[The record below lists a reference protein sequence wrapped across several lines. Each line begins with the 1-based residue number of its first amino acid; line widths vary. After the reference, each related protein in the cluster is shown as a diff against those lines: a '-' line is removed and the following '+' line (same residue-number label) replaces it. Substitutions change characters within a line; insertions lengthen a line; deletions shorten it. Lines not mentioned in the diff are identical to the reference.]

1 MTPYL
6 SIVIPAYNAGADIA
20 ANAARVLA
28 YLDRKAFASEVILVN
43 DGSSDDTGKALS
55 SIRDARVRVITNE
68 KNMGK
73 GYSVKRGMLAAK
85 GAFVVF
91 CDADL
96 AYPIEQVDGLL
107 NRLEAGS
114 DIVIGS
120 RVHKESIFILHCRDL
135 RYIFIRHLLSRTFN
149 LFIRLLLVK
158 GITDTQIGFKGFSR
172 RAAEE
177 LFSRQTARDFSF
189 DIEIL
194 YLARKA
200 GFQIDEMPVTLVYS
214 SGASAVSMLRD
225 PFSMPMRA
233 LKVLYRYHSGG
244 YGLTRR
250 EP

>member
-6 SIVIPAYNAGADIA
+6 SIVIPVYNGGAEIS

-28 YLDRKAFASEVILVN
+28 YLDKKNFSSEVILVN
-43 DGSSDDTGKALS
+43 DGSSDDTGKALA
-55 SIRDARVRVITNE
+55 SIQDARVRVITNE
-68 KNMGK
+68 KNIGK
-73 GYSVKRGMLAAK
+73 GYSVKRGMLSAK
-85 GAFVVF
+85 GEFVVF

-107 NRLEAGS
+107 DRLEAGS
-114 DIVIGS
+114 DIAIGS

-149 LFIRLLLVK
+149 LLIRLILVK
-158 GITDTQIGFKGFSR
+158 GITDTQIGFKGFTR
-172 RAAEE
+172 NAAQT

-200 GFQIDEMPVTLVYS
+200 GLQIKEIPVTLVYS

-225 PFSMPMRA
+225 PFSMPLRA
-233 LKVLYRYHSGG
+233 LKVLYRYYSGG
-244 YGLTRR
+244 YGLSKR
-250 EP
+250 

>member
-6 SIVIPAYNAGADIA
+6 SIVIPVYNGGADIY

-28 YLDRKAFASEVILVN
+28 YLDKKDFTSEVIFVN
-43 DGSSDDTGKALS
+43 DGSSDDTGKALLA
-55 SIRDARVRVITNE
+55 IQDARVRVITNE

-73 GYSVKRGMLAAK
+73 GYSVKRGMLSAK
-85 GAFVVF
+85 GKFVVF

-114 DIVIGS
+114 DIAIGS

-135 RYIFIRHLLSRTFN
+135 RYIFIRHLFSRTFN
-149 LFIRLLLVK
+149 LLIRLILVK
-158 GITDTQIGFKGFSR
+158 GITDTQIGFKGFTSK
-172 RAAEE
+172 AAQT

-200 GFQIDEMPVTLVYS
+200 GLQIKEIPVTLVYS

-233 LKVLYRYHSGG
+233 LKVLYRYYSGG
-244 YGLTRR
+244 YGLSKR
-250 EP
+250 

>member
-6 SIVIPAYNAGADIA
+6 SIVIPVYNGGAEIA

-28 YLDRKAFASEVILVN
+28 YLDRKNFSSEVILVN

-55 SIRDARVRVITNE
+55 SIKDARVRVITNE

-73 GYSVKRGMLAAK
+73 GYSVKRGMLSAK
-85 GAFVVF
+85 GEFVVF

-107 NRLEAGS
+107 DRLEAGS
-114 DIVIGS
+114 DIAIGS

-149 LFIRLLLVK
+149 LLIRLILVN
-158 GITDTQIGFKGFSR
+158 GITDTQIGFKGFTSK
-172 RAAEE
+172 AAQT

-200 GFQIDEMPVTLVYS
+200 GFKIKEIPVTLVYS

-233 LKVLYRYHSGG
+233 LKVLYRYYTGG
-244 YGLTRR
+244 YGLTKR
-250 EP
+250 

>member
-6 SIVIPAYNAGADIA
+6 SIVIPVYNAGPDIA
-20 ANAARVLA
+20 ANTARVLA
-28 YLDRKAFASEVILVN
+28 YLDKKTFDSEVILVN

-55 SIRDARVRVITNE
+55 SIQDARVRVITNE

-85 GAFVVF
+85 GAYLVF

-114 DIVIGS
+114 DIAIGS

-135 RYIFIRHLLSRTFN
+135 RYIFIRHLLSRAFN
-149 LFIRLLLVK
+149 LFIRFFLVK
-158 GITDTQIGFKGFSR
+158 GITDTQIGFKGFSS
-172 RAAEE
+172 RAAQE

-200 GFQIDEMPVTLVYS
+200 GFQIIEIPVTLVYS

-225 PFSMPMRA
+225 PFSMPIMA
-233 LKVLYRYHSGG
+233 LKVLYRYYSGG
-244 YGLTRR
+244 YGLAKR
-250 EP
+250 

>member
-6 SIVIPAYNAGADIA
+6 SIVIPVYNGGADIS

-28 YLDRKAFASEVILVN
+28 YLDKKDFTSEVIFVN

-55 SIRDARVRVITNE
+55 SIQDARVRVITNE

-73 GYSVKRGMLAAK
+73 GYSVKRGMLSAK
-85 GAFVVF
+85 GKFVVF

-114 DIVIGS
+114 DIAIGS

-149 LFIRLLLVK
+149 LLIRLILVK
-158 GITDTQIGFKGFSR
+158 GISDTQIGFKGFTNK
-172 RAAEE
+172 AAQT

-200 GFQIDEMPVTLVYS
+200 GLQIKEIPVTLVYS

-233 LKVLYRYHSGG
+233 LKVLYRYYSGG
-244 YGLTRR
+244 YGLSKR
-250 EP
+250 